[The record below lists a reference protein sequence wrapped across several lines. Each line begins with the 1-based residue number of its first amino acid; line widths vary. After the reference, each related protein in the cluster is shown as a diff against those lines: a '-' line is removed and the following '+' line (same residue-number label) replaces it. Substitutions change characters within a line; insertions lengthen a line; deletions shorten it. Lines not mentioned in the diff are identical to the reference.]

1 MCNEVVNKKWEKTQI
16 TNTKNEKGG
25 ITTDSIDIKM
35 LIKGNYEQ
43 HYINTFDSLNE
54 RS

>member
-35 LIKGNYEQ
+35 LIKGNYE
-43 HYINTFDSLNE
+43 HYINTFDNLNE

>member
-16 TNTKNEKGG
+16 TNTKNE
-25 ITTDSIDIKM
+25 IDIKM